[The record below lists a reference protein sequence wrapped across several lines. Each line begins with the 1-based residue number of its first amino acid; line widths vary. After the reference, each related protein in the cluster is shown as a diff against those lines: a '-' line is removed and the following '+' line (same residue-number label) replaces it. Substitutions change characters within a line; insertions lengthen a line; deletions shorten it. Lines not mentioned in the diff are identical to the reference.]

1 MEARGV
7 PVRCVVADDHPSVL
21 GAVSGYL
28 DAEGID
34 VVARARNGPEA
45 LEKIKAVAP
54 AVAVLDLRMPGLSGI
69 EVAKEL
75 VRLGSATAVILFTGD
90 ADRDHLVDALDAGA
104 RGFVL
109 KEGPLSDLLI
119 AINTVAAG
127 GTYIDAVLASTLAR
141 VPETDERVAL
151 TELERDVLR
160 LLANGSSYE
169 QIGAALAITPEAA
182 RAHAQEATSRLEA
195 LIA

>member
-1 MEARGV
+1 M
-7 PVRCVVADDHPSVL
+7 
-21 GAVSGYL
+21 
-28 DAEGID
+28 
-34 VVARARNGPEA
+34 
-45 LEKIKAVAP
+45 AP

-90 ADRDHLVDALDAGA
+90 ADRDHLSDALDAGA

-119 AINTVAAG
+119 AINTVASG

-141 VPETDERVAL
+141 VPETDKRVAL

-169 QIGAALAITPEAA
+169 QIGAALAIDPEAA
-182 RAHAQEATSRLEA
+182 RVHAQEATSRLEA

>member
-1 MEARGV
+1 VEARGV

-28 DAEGID
+28 DAEGVD
-34 VVARARNGPEA
+34 VVARARNGREA
-45 LEKIKAVAP
+45 LEKINAAAP

-75 VRLGSATAVILFTGD
+75 VRLGSTTAVILFTGD
-90 ADRDHLVDALDAGA
+90 ADRDHLIDALDAGA

-119 AINTVAAG
+119 AVNTVAAG
-127 GTYIDAVLASTLAR
+127 GTYIDALLASTLAN
-141 VPETDERVAL
+141 VPEADKRVAL

-169 QIGAALAITPEAA
+169 QIGAALAIAPEAA
-182 RAHAQEATSRLEA
+182 RAHAQDATSRLEA